1 MNNIKKIRN
10 LKGLKLK
17 DLSKKANVST
27 SYICELEN
35 DSENI
40 KNPTKQMM
48 ERIAE
53 ALGSTV
59 PEVFYLKQ
67 FGGGELEGVYL

>member
-1 MNNIKKIRN
+1 MNNIKKMRY
-10 LKGLKLK
+10 LKGLNLR

-35 DSENI
+35 DLQDK
-40 KNPTKQMM
+40 KNPTKQTM
-48 ERIAE
+48 EKIAE

-59 PEVFYLKQ
+59 TEIFYTK
-67 FGGGELEGVYL
+67 

>member
-1 MNNIKKIRN
+1 MNNIKKMRY
-10 LKGLKLK
+10 LKGLNLR

-35 DSENI
+35 DLQDK
-40 KNPTKQMM
+40 KNPTKQTM
-48 ERIAE
+48 EKIAE

-59 PEVFYLKQ
+59 TEIFYTKQ
-67 FGGGELEGVYL
+67 FGGGEPEGVYF